1 MSIAVVPALVVEHN
15 NDPGVPPGT
24 ITLRFKEEVP
34 AELGEF
40 LEMVMGPVYKY
51 EAITPALLCSMEGK
65 CYMLMRELVEQ
76 RILWQDHF
84 YPRKWRLDERK
95 LFQWAVRMTI
105 RGWTIEGIR
114 AWEVEDLK
122 VLHRKANKDE

>member
-1 MSIAVVPALVVEHN
+1 
-15 NDPGVPPGT
+15 
-24 ITLRFKEEVP
+24 
-34 AELGEF
+34 
-40 LEMVMGPVYKY
+40 MGPVYKY